1 MFIPIEVYIWIR
13 LEGTRTARFCH
24 VKMPN
29 TVRIISLTLHPIIVI
44 IGRSTYAVT

>member
-1 MFIPIEVYIWIR
+1 MFTPIEVYIWLG

-24 VKMPN
+24 VKMSDA
-29 TVRIISLTLHPIIVI
+29 VCIISLTLHPIIVI